1 MKRKRKDE
9 ERQREIDAENAAKE
23 KRQKDKKDKKN
34 KKDKEDKQDHRRRK
48 GGVCFKNQSCIYFMY
63 TYMYPVWR
71 KPNWHMRF
79 LWRCTHLMSKEICQK
94 PFLTPL
100 VPCTAGPGTQGK
112 ANVDH

>member
-9 ERQREIDAENAAKE
+9 ERQREEDAENAAKE

-63 TYMYPVWR
+63 TYTVWR
-71 KPNWHMRF
+71 KPNWH
-79 LWRCTHLMSKEICQK
+79 I
-94 PFLTPL
+94 
-100 VPCTAGPGTQGK
+100 
-112 ANVDH
+112 